1 MKKNSRRSFLKK
13 STLAGL
19 SVGLSKSVFAIKKNL
34 KMDNLVV
41 GHGNFK
47 YVIDKKISSS
57 LPNSK
62 TDLKSEMAPS
72 RSFSNSL

>member
-19 SVGLSKSVFAIKKNL
+19 SVGLSKNVFAIKKNL

-47 YVIDKKISSS
+47 YIIDKNWGIQNFKKFLKFKKI
-57 LPNSK
+57 
-62 TDLKSEMAPS
+62 
-72 RSFSNSL
+72 FFFY